1 MANIDQHEAELDE
14 DPLDLENVSWT
25 SSGRGPAMTSGSE
38 PDASLAVNS
47 SWSKKRK
54 SSNDSGSRRKKF
66 PSSFSEDQD
75 SIQEPDSSVISIKM
89 EAWDDLGLSNN
100 GEKSPSNSFKKNP
113 VEPCHVCGEIFVSRL
128 ALAKHFKSRHVRGNI
143 KVRLDEGGEKLEQSA
158 NPKSHLGQKQQYDQ
172 DMESGSEVRIRFSC

>member
-1 MANIDQHEAELDE
+1 MANIDQHEAELEE

-66 PSSFSEDQD
+66 PSSFSEDQEEEPGRAVPRLRRNLRQPACAGQAF
-75 SIQEPDSSVISIKM
+75 QESTRQRQHK
-89 EAWDDLGLSNN
+89 G
-100 GEKSPSNSFKKNP
+100 
-113 VEPCHVCGEIFVSRL
+113 
-128 ALAKHFKSRHVRGNI
+128 
-143 KVRLDEGGEKLEQSA
+143 SA
-158 NPKSHLGQKQQYDQ
+158 
-172 DMESGSEVRIRFSC
+172 